1 MKTNNHAAFIFSISD
16 DGSDV
21 NAYDCHGVRKVF
33 TKRYFF
39 TVKGLC
45 AINTYEKFFFR
56 SKHFDYDET
65 NTDKSKNRKIS

>member
-1 MKTNNHAAFIFSISD
+1 MIVCLHAAFILSISD

-45 AINTYEKFFFR
+45 AIKYI
-56 SKHFDYDET
+56 
-65 NTDKSKNRKIS
+65 RKDLLSFKTL